1 MELERSFINLNRQK
15 GTALS
20 QITLEED
27 LNVPDQKAD
36 IFKIIHG
43 QMKSKGKPGK

>member
-27 LNVPDQKAD
+27 LNVPDQKAQA
-36 IFKIIHG
+36 ILPSFLW
-43 QMKSKGKPGK
+43 QMKKTP